1 MVEFVVP
8 KLKMFAILKPS
19 AISGTCVLGQG
30 DTANEAWLDAYGPK
44 PWSSYSK
51 MSAKDA
57 FLVEVTQDE
66 LDTMHEASANR

>member
-1 MVEFVVP
+1 
-8 KLKMFAILKPS
+8 MFAILKPS

-51 MSAKDA
+51 MSAKGADC
-57 FLVEVTQDE
+57 VEVTQDE
-66 LDTMHEASANR
+66 LDALHEASNAR